1 MSIKTILVP
10 MAGGTRSAVAT
21 QCALS
26 LAKLFGAH
34 VTGLHVRPDPRA
46 AIPYIGEGMTA
57 DVIQQLCEA
66 AERDGLESASKARES
81 FEAIRQAA
89 EVPLCETPAG
99 SAGASA
105 RWTEEMGAETDVIAC
120 YGRLADLTVVDR
132 AEDDDEDAVFS
143 ILESLLFVSGRPILV
158 APAANPP
165 AITGGTAVITWNG
178 SMESSRAVAFALP
191 FLAQAKRVVVLS
203 AGKTPV
209 GTPSVKQLRRYLA
222 WHQIDSEGL
231 TLEKIGDPTGQLL
244 LDKSHELDAGLVIMG
259 AYTHS
264 RWREM
269 ILGGVT
275 RFMLEKGD
283 IPVLMSH

>member
-10 MAGGTRSAVAT
+10 MAGGTHSAVAT

-26 LAKLFGAH
+26 LAKLFDAH

-66 AERDGLESASKARES
+66 AERDGLDSARAARES
-81 FEAIRQAA
+81 FEAARQVAD
-89 EVPLCETPAG
+89 VPLCDTPG
-99 SAGASA
+99 TDGVSA
-105 RWTEEMGAETDVIAC
+105 RWAEEMGAETDVIAC
-120 YGRLADLTVVDR
+120 YGRLADLTVIDR
-132 AEDDDEDAVFS
+132 AEDDDEDAVLS

-158 APAANPP
+158 APAVNPP

-178 SMESSRAVAFALP
+178 SMEAARAVAFALP

-209 GTPSVKQLRRYLA
+209 DTPSVKQLRQYLA

-244 LDKSHELDAGLVIMG
+244 LDKSHELGAGLVIMG